1 MKIYALLIALLALSG
16 CGQPAPDA
24 ATEQTARPVSAEQTV
39 QHKAGSI
46 HWFDGSVEQA
56 FAKATADNKPV
67 FLYWGA
73 EWCPPCHELKATV
86 FQEPSFIQASRQF
99 VAVYLDGDTPGAQK
113 YAEQFGVMGYP
124 TLVVFNTRAEE
135 LTRIP
140 NGLDLGAYANVLQY
154 ALNDLQPIGALAKRI
169 RTELDQ
175 DAIAL
180 TEAEC
185 RMLAQHSWQ
194 QDPEPMDPGVLSA
207 VFSAAAVHCP
217 PTASQEKAALT
228 VMQLQQQI
236 LAASDSEGNVNL
248 ADDAR
253 QLAAQQLSGVLKNPE
268 GLRSNLYLFL
278 DAGKSLAPVLTRE
291 QQAQFR
297 TFYESMSDNSDS
309 ELFQRIQSL
318 RALIGLNK
326 ALSTNQGADIHDDVL
341 VRINALRANAEKMD
355 RTDPKFHA
363 TINATGNMLVES
375 GQLTEAKELLS
386 AEVSRS
392 KYVYYFMGELADIEQ
407 KLGNAEAAIEWRRK
421 AFDQARGP
429 ATRFQW
435 GVNYL
440 RTLLELDA
448 DNLDAVRSGFH
459 EVFAELATSKSMYQ
473 RSRTRL
479 QGLDQSLRDWAGD
492 DSSRIAALAEFRSTA
507 QTHCKSLPATE
518 QAKNYCESFLQTS
531 EA

>member
-1 MKIYALLIALLALSG
+1 MNIHVLLILLLVLAA
-16 CGQPAPDA
+16 CGQPATDRE
-24 ATEQTARPVSAEQTV
+24 TEKVAEQNTAD
-39 QHKAGSI
+39 HSAAGI
-46 HWFDGSVEQA
+46 HWFDGSVDQA
-56 FAKATADNKPV
+56 FARATAENKPV

-73 EWCPPCHELKATV
+73 VWCPPCHELKATV

-99 VAVYLDGDTPGAQK
+99 VPVYLDGDTPGAQK
-113 YAEQFGVMGYP
+113 YAEQYGVMGYP
-124 TLVVFNTRAEE
+124 TLVVFNTSGEE

-154 ALNDLQPIGALAKRI
+154 ALNDLQPVGNLAQRI
-169 RTELDQ
+169 LTELGQ
-175 DAIAL
+175 PAIAL
-180 TEAEC
+180 TQAEC
-185 RMLAQHSWQ
+185 RLLAQHSWQ
-194 QDPEPMDPGVLSA
+194 QDPEPLEPAVLSQ
-207 VFSAAAVHCP
+207 VFSAAARHCP
-217 PTASQEKAALT
+217 ASADQEKAGLT
-228 VMQLQQQI
+228 VMQLQQQ
-236 LAASDSEGNVNL
+236 LMAATDSDGNLEL
-248 ADDAR
+248 ADSDR
-253 QLAAQQLSGVLKNPE
+253 QQAATLLSDVLAQPE
-268 GLRSNLYLFL
+268 RLQSNLYLFL
-278 DAGKSLAPVLTRE
+278 DTGESLAAILTPELQSR
-291 QQAQFR
+291 FR
-297 TFYESMSDNSDS
+297 TLYETMSDDADA

-326 ALSTNQGADIHDDVL
+326 ALDAELADGVL
-341 VRINALRANAEKMD
+341 ARINALRSDAEKMD
-355 RTDPKFHA
+355 RVDPKFHA

-407 KLGNAEAAIEWRRK
+407 KLGNADAAIEWRRK

-440 RTLLELDA
+440 RTVLELDA
-448 DNLDAVRSGFH
+448 DNLAAVRSGFN

-479 QGLDQSLRDWAGD
+479 EGLDESLREWAGD
-492 DSSRIAALAEFRSTA
+492 NAPRMAALAEFRNTT
-507 QTHCKSLPATE
+507 QTHCQSLPVTE
-518 QAKNYCESFLQTS
+518 QAKSYCESFLQSS